1 MNFPMQQVNLITFQK
16 KKRILNKN
24 KQKAMSEMTNICGI
38 LESKTV
44 GQISVC
50 LVIEKLTYFTI

>member
-1 MNFPMQQVNLITFQK
+1 MQQVNLITFQK
-16 KKRILNKN
+16 QKRILNKN
-24 KQKAMSEMTNICGI
+24 KQKAMSEVANICGI

-50 LVIEKLTYFTI
+50 LVIEKLAYFTI